1 MQPAGCVKP
10 GQQAGGTESAFFW
23 KAGCFFAAT
32 GSCAFASFSLYV
44 VLLALKCVQKIVS
57 KSIKI
62 LIAALRCVCRFAF
75 FLLLRDSFATLRF
88 GCDSVAALRFGCCF
102 AIRLLFCDSFA
113 ALRFANCQHLSS
125 LEAARRSLD
134 NQGPAKEQPGTSKYV
149 SKYRRSISGEPRGSP
164 AVLRR
169 NLHVV
174 LRVFQPSKG
183 PDLQ

>member
-1 MQPAGCVKP
+1 MSSNCCFAIRLLLCGSF
-10 GQQAGGTESAFFW
+10 SALRFGWDSLAVLRFVCYF
-23 KAGCFFAAT
+23 AIRLCNSFAALRFV
-32 GSCAFASFSLYV
+32 CCFAMR
-44 VLLALKCVQKIVS
+44 LLLCD
-57 KSIKI
+57 
-62 LIAALRCVCRFAF
+62 IAALRCVCRFAF

-102 AIRLLFCDSFA
+102 AIRLLFWDSFA

>member
-1 MQPAGCVKP
+1 MLFKRLSCTFRGLSCTPQLTATQSLVTAKKHYKTRATQRNSLQLTRPEKQRKNDAELQPAGCVRP

-44 VLLALKCVQKIVS
+44 VLLALKCVQQIVS

-88 GCDSVAALRFGCCF
+88 GCDSVAALRFVCCF
-102 AIRLLFCDSFA
+102 AIRLLPCDSPTA
-113 ALRFANCQHLSS
+113 
-125 LEAARRSLD
+125 
-134 NQGPAKEQPGTSKYV
+134 
-149 SKYRRSISGEPRGSP
+149 SI
-164 AVLRR
+164 
-169 NLHVV
+169 
-174 LRVFQPSKG
+174 
-183 PDLQ
+183 

>member
-1 MQPAGCVKP
+1 MLFCCNWFVRFRK
-10 GQQAGGTESAFFW
+10 
-23 KAGCFFAAT
+23 
-32 GSCAFASFSLYV
+32 
-44 VLLALKCVQKIVS
+44 LLALCCFTCAKMRATNR
-57 KSIKI
+57 IKI
-62 LIAALRCVCRFAF
+62 NQNSDCCFAMRLPLCVF